1 MCRTSVGPG
10 GSQLSLNPINWRQMC
25 VLGTE
30 RLTLYLLEQCDNDQL
45 LLTPQSVFVRVEYVM
60 CIHHV
65 ILCCFPRETTLPE
78 SGTRVGTSL
87 QPPQLSLSATQTYS
101 KASEMELNHATSDH
115 TRLPDLTNV
124 LFKETYDEYTRN
136 RDPVVLTS
144 HCWSSQQTL
153 YVGCRGGQLLMVD
166 FDTGVIQ
173 VLANT
178 QLTQVFYH
186 V

>member
-1 MCRTSVGPG
+1 
-10 GSQLSLNPINWRQMC
+10 
-25 VLGTE
+25 
-30 RLTLYLLEQCDNDQL
+30 
-45 LLTPQSVFVRVEYVM
+45 
-60 CIHHV
+60 
-65 ILCCFPRETTLPE
+65 
-78 SGTRVGTSL
+78 
-87 QPPQLSLSATQTYS
+87 
-101 KASEMELNHATSDH
+101 MELNHATLDH

-124 LFKETYDEYTRN
+124 LFKETYDEYTHN

-178 QLTQVFYH
+178 QLTQVFLPCMVYMYMGSH
-186 V
+186 MHYVYIHCDFILDS